1 MLNDNFCLHAVLSH
15 VKVLH
20 SSYFLSFIPLT
31 FYQSLLMA

>member
-1 MLNDNFCLHAVLSH
+1 MLSDNFCLHAVLSH

-20 SSYFLSFIPLT
+20 SSYLSFIPLT